1 MKRVDQSENTIIVI
15 ITFNAL
21 QWLKRCLES
30 TNGYQV
36 VIVDNASTDGTVAY
50 IKNNFPEVH
59 LLEQTQNLGFGQAN
73 NLGMRYAL
81 DQGAEFVFLLN
92 QDAYLQSGCLET
104 LIKVHTENSDYGIL
118 SPIHLNGSGNRLDR
132 NFSNYV
138 NYTANPDFYSDFVL
152 KKPLQEIYE
161 VPFVNAAG
169 WLLSRDILEKV
180 GGFDPIFFHYG
191 EDDNYCQRA
200 RFHGFKIG
208 VVPTAF
214 LYHDRAERP
223 KKEIKHASSAYFEL
237 KEKNFKVKYANI
249 NEENLDQLYKL
260 LKRRQKYRQRALV
273 KLNFSNANYLKKEID
288 LLKQIIPQIEKSR
301 KLTLKNEG
309 SLYLNDNGGNVN
321 F

>member
-1 MKRVDQSENTIIVI
+1 
-15 ITFNAL
+15 
-21 QWLKRCLES
+21 
-30 TNGYQV
+30 
-36 VIVDNASTDGTVAY
+36 
-50 IKNNFPEVH
+50 
-59 LLEQTQNLGFGQAN
+59 LGFGQAN
-73 NLGMRYAL
+73 NIGIKYAL
-81 DQGAEFVFLLN
+81 AQGAEYVFLLN
-92 QDAYLQSGCLET
+92 QDAYLQEGCIET
-104 LIKVHTENSDYGIL
+104 LIETHKKNTAYGIL
-118 SPIHLNGSGNRLDR
+118 SPIHLNGQGNRLDR
-132 NFSNYV
+132 NFSNYI

-208 VVPTAF
+208 VVPTTF

-249 NEENLDQLYKL
+249 NEENLDKLHKL
-260 LKRRQKYRQRALV
+260 LKRRQKNRQRALF

-301 KLTLKNEG
+301 QLGTKKG
-309 SLYLNDNGGNVN
+309 SFLYLRDDE
-321 F
+321 